1 MEPETLVRT
10 LTGSAR
16 TSPVHFPKSPFDDY
30 ASASDT
36 MVHMRAFEVRR
47 NVKRLYRPLK
57 DQRNQ
62 RVPS

>member
-1 MEPETLVRT
+1 MEPETLGRT

-16 TSPVHFPKSPFDDY
+16 TSPVHFPKSPFDEY

-36 MVHMRAFEVRR
+36 MVHIRR
-47 NVKRLYRPLK
+47 NGKRLYRPLK